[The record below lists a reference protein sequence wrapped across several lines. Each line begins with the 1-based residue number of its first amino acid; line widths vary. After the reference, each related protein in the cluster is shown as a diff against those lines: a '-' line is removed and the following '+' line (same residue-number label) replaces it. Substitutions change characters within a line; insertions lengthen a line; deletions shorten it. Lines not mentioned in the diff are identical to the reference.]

1 MNSKGE
7 YLGFDV
13 IIGNPPYI
21 FARENFTSQEKSF
34 YVLNYQ
40 LSAYQIN
47 LYILFLEKCHHLL
60 KPEGKITL
68 ITPNNW
74 LTINSAKSVRE
85 FVLRN
90 SDISIVNFTEKVFEE
105 ANVDTA
111 ILSYTKS
118 NQHPIIDLYESS
130 GPSGFHHIKKTNS
143 DFFLNKADAIINIEA
158 FKNPSIYSLIEKIET
173 SRQNLKQVADVRV
186 GLKAYQT
193 GKGKPPQTDAIKK
206 NRIYH
211 ATTAIDENY
220 FCYLDGKN
228 VSRYMLDWNGE
239 YLKYGVHL
247 AEPRKWTLFSTPR
260 ILVRQIPAQP
270 PYCIHA
276 CFTEEVK
283 LNDLNSM
290 NIVNIKEQ
298 PFFVLALLNSRLL
311 SFWFIHKFGKLQRG
325 IFPQF
330 KINELE
336 QFPIAK
342 SSNQQLIVTKVEA
355 ILQAK
360 AKNLNTAILD
370 REIDDIV
377 YKLYD
382 LTYDEVKTIEPE
394 YSSMSREEYEA
405 RA

>member
-1 MNSKGE
+1 MGGRSRV
-7 YLGFDV
+7 FD
-13 IIGNPPYI
+13 
-21 FARENFTSQEKSF
+21 
-34 YVLNYQ
+34 
-40 LSAYQIN
+40 
-47 LYILFLEKCHHLL
+47 
-60 KPEGKITL
+60 
-68 ITPNNW
+68 
-74 LTINSAKSVRE
+74 
-85 FVLRN
+85 
-90 SDISIVNFTEKVFEE
+90 E

-111 ILSYTKS
+111 IVSYTKS
-118 NQHPIIDLYESS
+118 NESSTVDLYESN
-130 GPSGFHHIKKTNS
+130 GASGFYLIKNTTA
-143 DFFLNKADAIINIEA
+143 DFFLNKIDAIINIEA
-158 FKNPSIYSLIEKIET
+158 FKNSSVYALVDKIET
-173 SRQNLKQVADVRV
+173 SLPTLKQVADVRV

-193 GKGKPPQTDAIKK
+193 GKGKPLQTDAIKS

-211 ATTAIDENY
+211 SRVVIDESY
-220 FCYLDGKN
+220 FYYLDGKD
-228 VSRYMLDWNGE
+228 VSRYMLGWNGE

-298 PFFVLALLNSRLL
+298 PLFVLALLNSRLL

-336 QFPIAK
+336 QFPIATC
-342 SSNQQLIVTKVEA
+342 SYQQLFVDKVKA
-355 ILQAK
+355 IMKAK
-360 AKNLNTAILD
+360 AKAKDADTTELE
-370 REIDDIV
+370 REIDDMV
-377 YKLYD
+377 YRLYG

-394 YSSMSREEYEA
+394 YNSMSREEYEA
-405 RA
+405 AAIAAA

>member
-1 MNSKGE
+1 M
-7 YLGFDV
+7 
-13 IIGNPPYI
+13 
-21 FARENFTSQEKSF
+21 
-34 YVLNYQ
+34 
-40 LSAYQIN
+40 
-47 LYILFLEKCHHLL
+47 
-60 KPEGKITL
+60 
-68 ITPNNW
+68 
-74 LTINSAKSVRE
+74 
-85 FVLRN
+85 
-90 SDISIVNFTEKVFEE
+90 
-105 ANVDTA
+105 
-111 ILSYTKS
+111 
-118 NQHPIIDLYESS
+118 
-130 GPSGFHHIKKTNS
+130 
-143 DFFLNKADAIINIEA
+143 
-158 FKNPSIYSLIEKIET
+158 
-173 SRQNLKQVADVRV
+173 RV

-193 GKGKPPQTDAIKK
+193 GKGKPLQTDTVKR

-211 ATTAIDENY
+211 STKAIDESY

-247 AEPRKWTLFSTPR
+247 AEPRKWALFSTPR

-276 CFTEEVK
+276 CFTDQVK

-336 QFPIAK
+336 QFPIATC
-342 SSNQQLIVTKVEA
+342 SNQQSFVEKVES
-355 ILQAK
+355 ILKAK
-360 AKNLNTAILD
+360 AKGADTSKLE
-370 REIDDIV
+370 REIDDLV
-377 YKLYD
+377 YRLYG

-394 YSSMSREEYEA
+394 YSSLSREEYEA
-405 RA
+405 LA